1 LFAFHFF
8 DSLYYFLNGQNLGL
22 WPIFK
27 KKICLASIPE
37 RVLAM
42 DVTSAGY
49 FTAFI
54 NEALCTWKQS
64 YLAKS
69 SEQSLFTKQHFE
81 RRIF

>member
-1 LFAFHFF
+1 
-8 DSLYYFLNGQNLGL
+8 
-22 WPIFK
+22 
-27 KKICLASIPE
+27 
-37 RVLAM
+37 LAM